1 MNRSNPQHPGLRN
14 PLFSMLVA
22 SLLSAGCG
30 EGLDAAHTD
39 QSFNAVYG
47 GTPAPA
53 GYTSFM
59 ASVQESSTGKH
70 RCGAV
75 IVADQWLVT
84 AGHCVYASAP
94 ATLSV
99 RVGSLQYASGGTLV
113 PVSQVVLHP
122 KFSLFSVENDIAVLK
137 LASRIPYSGNAH
149 PTKLPQQFGDE
160 PDGAKDLLFG
170 WGSTSLSMNNTY
182 TYSPDL
188 LMATVKVVNRATC
201 QSSWGVPIT
210 DAVICAGTANKSS
223 CPGDDGGP
231 LMNGGATMAV
241 GLVAASTCGQAA
253 PAIYTRLGWHSLWI
267 ETATGGA
274 VYGL

>member
-1 MNRSNPQHPGLRN
+1 MNRANTQRPCFRS
-14 PLFSMLVA
+14 PLFSTLAA
-22 SLLSAGCG
+22 SLLIAGCG
-30 EGLDAAHTD
+30 GELDEVQTD
-39 QSFNAVYG
+39 QSLNAVYG
-47 GTPAPA
+47 GTLAPA
-53 GYTSFM
+53 GYTPFM
-59 ASVQESSTGKH
+59 ASVQEGTSGKH
-70 RCGAV
+70 KCGAV

-99 RVGSLQYASGGTLV
+99 RVGSSQYASGGTLV

-122 KFSLFSVENDIAVLK
+122 KFSLFSIENDIAVLK
-137 LASRIPYSGNAH
+137 LASRIPYSGSAH

-170 WGSTSLSMNNTY
+170 WGATSAVNNTY

-188 LMATVKVVNRATC
+188 LMATVKVVNRTTC

-210 DAVICAGTANKSS
+210 GAVICAGTANKSS

-231 LMNGGATMAV
+231 LMNGGGSMAV
-241 GLVAASTCGQAA
+241 GIVAVSTCGQAT

-267 ETATGGA
+267 ESATGGA